1 VFRARG
7 NPLSAR
13 GEVANGR
20 YRWVVLAVSVVAQ
33 ATFLGA
39 VFQGLPVLGPVLRSA
54 YGLSLGQLGLVLSSV
69 AVGILITLLA
79 WGAAADRFGERRV
92 MVLGL
97 LGAAVALLVAAQTS
111 DAFGLAA
118 ALLVAGACGASVNAA
133 GGRAVM
139 GWFAF
144 RERGL
149 AMGIRQTALPLGAAV
164 AAVSLPVLSAVGGV
178 DGALLALAACCALAA
193 ASVAIWIREPP
204 MVGAGRAA
212 EGADKKSSTRNTKIW
227 RLAAAGGL
235 LAVPQFGVVAFL
247 VIFLH
252 EERGYAV
259 GTAAGF
265 LAAVQ
270 LLGGAARIL
279 VGRWSDLRRRRV
291 GPLRKLGLA
300 TTLGFIVTSAL
311 VGAPDPVLLPAL
323 LATSILAASW
333 NGLAN
338 TVAAE
343 LAAPG
348 RSGTAIG
355 FYSTVMGAGASIA
368 PPAFA
373 GVVTA
378 TSSWANGFVAVAAC
392 SLLGVVVLAPLACR
406 ELAGAPS
413 EPCKLRA

>member
-1 VFRARG
+1 MSPA
-7 NPLSAR
+7 
-13 GEVANGR
+13 
-20 YRWVVLAVSVVAQ
+20 YRWAILAVSVGAQ

-39 VFQGLPVLGPVLRSA
+39 VFQGLPALGPELRSA
-54 YGLSLGQLGLVLSSV
+54 YGLSLSQLGLVLSSV
-69 AVGILITLLA
+69 AVGILATLLA

-97 LGAAVALLVAAQTS
+97 LGAAAALVVAARTS

-164 AAVSLPVLSAVGGV
+164 AAVSLPVLSAAGGV

-193 ASVAIWIREPP
+193 ASVAVWVREPP
-204 MVGAGRAA
+204 MVGAGSLP
-212 EGADKKSSTRNTKIW
+212 EGADKSPTRDPKIL
-227 RLAAAGGL
+227 RVAAAGAL
-235 LAVPQFGVVAFL
+235 LAVPQFGVVAFF
-247 VIFLH
+247 VVFLH

-279 VGRWSDLRRRRV
+279 VGRWSDLRRSRI

-300 TTLGFIVTSAL
+300 TTLGLVLTSAL
-311 VGAPDPVLLPAL
+311 VGAPDLALLPAL
-323 LATSILAASW
+323 LATAVLAASW

-355 FYSTVMGAGASIA
+355 FYSTVMGVGASVA
-368 PPAFA
+368 PPALA
-373 GVVTA
+373 GIVMI
-378 TSSWANGFVAVAAC
+378 TSSWASGFVAVAAC
-392 SLLGVVVLAPLACR
+392 SLLAVIVLAPLARLGWGAAPGEPRR
-406 ELAGAPS
+406 ELAHKG
-413 EPCKLRA
+413 

>member
-1 VFRARG
+1 MSKPLPVEGRV
-7 NPLSAR
+7 NP
-13 GEVANGR
+13 G
-20 YRWVVLAVSVVAQ
+20 YRWAILAVSVGAQ
-33 ATFLGA
+33 ATFFGA
-39 VFQGLPVLGPVLRSA
+39 VFQGLPALGPVLRST
-54 YGLSLGQLGLVLSSV
+54 YGLSLAQLGLVLSSV
-69 AVGILITLLA
+69 AVGILATLLA
-79 WGAAADRFGERRV
+79 WGVAADRFGEQRV

-97 LGAAVALLVAAQTS
+97 LGAAAALLVAAQTS
-111 DAFGLAA
+111 DLFGLVA

-164 AAVSLPVLSAVGGV
+164 AAVSLPVLSAVVGV

-193 ASVAIWIREPP
+193 ACVAVWVREPP
-204 MVGAGRAA
+204 MVGAGRAPG
-212 EGADKKSSTRNTKIW
+212 GADKKSPTRDPKIW
-227 RLAAAGGL
+227 RVAAAGAL
-235 LAVPQFGVVAFL
+235 LAVPQFGVVAFF

-279 VGRWSDLRRRRV
+279 VGRWSDSRRSRI

-300 TTLGFIVTSAL
+300 TTLGLVVTSTL
-311 VGAPDPVLLPAL
+311 VGASDPALLPAL
-323 LATSILAASW
+323 LATAILTASW

-355 FYSTVMGAGASIA
+355 FYSTVMGVGASIA

-373 GVVTA
+373 GIVTI
-378 TSSWANGFVAVAAC
+378 TSSWALGFVAVAAC
-392 SLLGVVVLAPLACR
+392 SLLAVIVLAPLAHR
-406 ELAGAPS
+406 EWAAAPVWR
-413 EPCKLRA
+413 LT

>member
-1 VFRARG
+1 M
-7 NPLSAR
+7 NP
-13 GEVANGR
+13 G
-20 YRWVVLAVSVVAQ
+20 YRWAILAASVGAQ

-39 VFQGLPVLGPVLRSA
+39 VFQGLPALGPVLQSD

-69 AVGILITLLA
+69 AVGILATLLA

-97 LGAAVALLVAAQTS
+97 LGSAVALVVAAQTS
-111 DAFGLAA
+111 DAVGLAA

-149 AMGIRQTALPLGAAV
+149 AMGIRQTALPLGAAA
-164 AAVSLPVLSAVGGV
+164 AAVSLPALSAVGGIK
-178 DGALLALAACCALAA
+178 GALLALAACCALAA
-193 ASVAIWIREPP
+193 GVVAVCLREPST
-204 MVGAGRAA
+204 VRAGRAP
-212 EGADKKSSTRNTKIW
+212 EGAGKSSARDPKIW
-227 RLAAAGGL
+227 RVAAAGAL
-235 LAVPQFGVVAFL
+235 LAVPQFGVVAFF
-247 VIFLH
+247 VVFVH

-270 LLGGAARIL
+270 LIGGAARIL
-279 VGRWSDLRRRRV
+279 VGRWSDLRRSRV
-291 GPLRKLGLA
+291 GLLRKLGLA
-300 TTLGFIVTSAL
+300 TTLGLVVTSAL
-311 VGAPDPVLLPAL
+311 IEASDLVLLPAF

-355 FYSTVMGAGASIA
+355 FYSTVMGMGASIA

-373 GVVTA
+373 GIVTI
-378 TSSWANGFVAVAAC
+378 TSSWTLGFIAVAAC
-392 SLLGVVVLAPLACR
+392 SLLGVAVLSPLARREPAAVSSESCR
-406 ELAGAPS
+406 EPGLLDKSAP
-413 EPCKLRA
+413 

>member
-1 VFRARG
+1 M
-7 NPLSAR
+7 
-13 GEVANGR
+13 
-20 YRWVVLAVSVVAQ
+20 
-33 ATFLGA
+33 
-39 VFQGLPVLGPVLRSA
+39 LGPVLRSA

-69 AVGILITLLA
+69 AVGILATLLA

-97 LGAAVALLVAAQTS
+97 LGAAVALLVAARTS
-111 DAFGLAA
+111 DLFGLAA
-118 ALLVAGACGASVNAA
+118 ALLMAGACGASVNAA
-133 GGRAVM
+133 GWRAVM

-144 RERGL
+144 PERGL
-149 AMGIRQTALPLGAAV
+149 AMGIRQTAMPLGAAV
-164 AAVSLPVLSAVGGV
+164 AAVSLPVLSAIGGV
-178 DGALLALAACCALAA
+178 DGALLALAGCCALAA
-193 ASVAIWIREPP
+193 ASVAIWVQEPP
-204 MVGAGRAA
+204 MIRAGRAP
-212 EGADKKSSTRNTKIW
+212 EGADKGPACDTKVW
-227 RLAAAGGL
+227 RVAAAGAL
-235 LAVPQFGVVAFL
+235 LAVPQFGVVAFF

-279 VGRWSDLRRRRV
+279 VGRWSDSRRSRI
-291 GPLRKLGLA
+291 GPLRKLGLT
-300 TTLGFIVTSAL
+300 TTLGLVVTSAL
-311 VGAPDPVLLPAL
+311 IRAPDPVLLPAL

-355 FYSTVMGAGASIA
+355 LYYSLRGQQ
-368 PPAFA
+368 
-373 GVVTA
+373 TA
-378 TSSWANGFVAVAAC
+378 A
-392 SLLGVVVLAPLACR
+392 
-406 ELAGAPS
+406 
-413 EPCKLRA
+413 